1 MTNKEVTIDIGK
13 VMKIIGFSIEG
24 ISRSTNF
31 TLKYSSSDSVQDLK
45 PVYQTTKIDSTKRV
59 SCVDIDLFIIK

>member
-13 VMKIIGFSIEG
+13 VMKIIGFSIQG

-31 TLKYSSSDSVQDLK
+31 TLKYSSDSVQDLK